1 MKTPRFTKQF
11 AAFAEKAGE
20 LCRDLEADAVLV
32 LLEWP
37 TDWKELRAKIGEDC
51 ALIVAGE
58 TEEDV
63 HGAREAGIPAV
74 VLGDAEA
81 GTLEKMTKAVLDSVA
96 FGVLKGGAR
105 VVAVYSG
112 FEPDRIDSLSVVR
125 LDEHLGRLTVRDL
138 RKLRTSVPLET
149 LKLVIDLAVEI
160 GRQGREGKPVGTM
173 FVIGDVRKVL
183 RHSRPAGFDFVRGYR
198 LEERDLNNP
207 KVREAVKEVAQ
218 LDGAFIVSEEGIV
231 VRSCQLIGAGYAN
244 VTLSSGLGSRHAAAA
259 SITKVT
265 KAIAVVVS
273 QSGGTVRIFQDG
285 EVVLRIEPF
294 QRPMKW
300 RELESEALPEAPE

>member
-1 MKTPRFTKQF
+1 MKTPRFSKQF
-11 AAFAEKAGE
+11 AAFVEKAGQ
-20 LCRDLEADAVLV
+20 LCRDLDADAVLV

-37 TDWKELRAKIGEDC
+37 TDWKELKARLSDDC
-51 ALIVAGE
+51 LLIVAGE
-58 TEEDV
+58 TEDDV
-63 HGAREAGIPAV
+63 RGAQEAGIPAV

-96 FGVLKGGAR
+96 LGVLQRGAR

-112 FEPDRIDSLSVVR
+112 FEPERIDSLSIIN

-149 LKLVIDLAVEI
+149 LKLVIDLAVDI
-160 GRQGREGKPVGTM
+160 GREGREGKPVGTM

-183 RHSRPAGFDFVRGYR
+183 RHCYPAGFDCVKGYKA
-198 LEERDLNNP
+198 EDRDLNNP
-207 KVREAVKEVAQ
+207 KVREAVKEIAQ
-218 LDGAFIVSEEGIV
+218 LDGAFIVDEEGIV
-231 VRSCQLIGAGYAN
+231 IRSCQLISAEYAH
-244 VTLSSGLGSRHAAAA
+244 VTLSAGLGSRHAAAA
-259 SITKVT
+259 AITKVT

-294 QRPMKW
+294 RHPMKW
-300 RELESEALPEAPE
+300 RELESEAFPDPE